1 METEKV
7 FQMLRIIEICR
18 GYPNLRPI
26 HDFCMKKLEEVAKS
40 LANPPVPSK
49 PTPQPE
55 PEPNPEPG
63 PAPTHPQRRV

>member
-7 FQMLRIIEICR
+7 FQMLRIIEIAR

-26 HDFCMKKLEEVAKS
+26 HDFCMKRLEEVAKS
-40 LANPPVPSK
+40 ILLPP
-49 PTPQPE
+49 PQKAEPKPE
-55 PEPNPEPG
+55 PE